1 MDVLYKCIYKVFLL
15 IININILWYIL
26 QIQISND
33 QRTSELELSSFVLL
47 KELYTNTW

>member
-1 MDVLYKCIYKVFLL
+1 MDVLYNCIYKVFLL